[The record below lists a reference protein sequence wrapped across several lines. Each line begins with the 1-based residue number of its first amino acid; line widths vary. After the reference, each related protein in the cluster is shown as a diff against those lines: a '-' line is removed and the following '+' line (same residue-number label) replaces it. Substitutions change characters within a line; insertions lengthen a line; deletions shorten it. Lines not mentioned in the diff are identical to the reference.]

1 MKTFGEHIVTDIQHE
16 VNFLFFMDVGQLF
29 QDTFGVETLG
39 QSWLSFRPGGTRYI
53 LTSYQRQKASTA

>member
-39 QSWLSFRPGGTRYI
+39 QSWLSYRPGGTR
-53 LTSYQRQKASTA
+53 

>member
-16 VNFLFFMDVGQLF
+16 VNFLFFMDVGRLF

-39 QSWLSFRPGGTRYI
+39 QLWLSYRPGGTR
-53 LTSYQRQKASTA
+53 